1 MGDSAMT
8 SGERMLNAA
17 HVLWARLLYT
27 VGWQGVIG
35 AGLILASMLLQA
47 SSHRTLQSAAQ
58 LRVGLPRAIKHDTT
72 VSAPD
77 KPIHLLPGLPASAN
91 TPLLLKEIQQA
102 TQAQGLAW
110 PYATY
115 QYAPLTDDTLA
126 TLEIQTTLKGPYVK
140 IKKVVSTLLRDQP
153 ALAMREFTVTRPN
166 ADTTDVE
173 AKVRWA
179 VFLSDG
185 WVPGLPA
192 AGARGKAP

>member
-1 MGDSAMT
+1 
-8 SGERMLNAA
+8 MLNAA
-17 HVLWARLLYT
+17 HILWARLLYT
-27 VGWQGVIG
+27 VGWQGVAG
-35 AGLILASMLLQA
+35 AGLILASILLHA
-47 SSHRTLQSAAQ
+47 SSQRTMQSTAQ
-58 LRVGLPRAIKHDTT
+58 LRVGLPRAIGSD
-72 VSAPD
+72 APVPTHG
-77 KPIHLLPGLPASAN
+77 KPIHLIPGLPASAN
-91 TPLLLKEIQQA
+91 TPLLLKEIQRA

-126 TLEIQTTLKGPYVK
+126 TLEVQTTLKGPYVK
-140 IKKVVSTLLRDQP
+140 IKKVVSSLLRDQP

-185 WVPGLPA
+185 WAPSVPAVG
-192 AGARGKAP
+192 AGRKTP